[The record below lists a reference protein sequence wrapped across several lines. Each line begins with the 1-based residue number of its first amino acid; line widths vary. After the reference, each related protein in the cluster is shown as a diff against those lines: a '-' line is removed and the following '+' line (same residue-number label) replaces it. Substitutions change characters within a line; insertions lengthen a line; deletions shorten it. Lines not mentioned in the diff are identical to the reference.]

1 MTLPAINA
9 NLVRF
14 LFPLFL
20 VTGILH
26 GIDQLTPLISQNQGA
41 IGFLPYLLFSIALIL
56 CHSFNQGRMGMIA
69 VSMMLA
75 YLVIQERLQVP
86 LNFGTTKLE
95 FSILAFLM
103 PVSCMTVYLFPNK
116 RFFSKTGVAYLLLLS
131 MFMGWAYLTVEH
143 FSQNGMDHLWEGIL
157 FSIPQVSKLPFLAV
171 LYSVIFVGISAIM
184 VLTRREALDYAVYN
198 CLLLSTV
205 TFGFFQ
211 LSYISAVFFSLAGIL
226 LIYNIMSTSHS
237 LAFIDQLTE
246 IPSRRALENEMG
258 HLGRNYSIAMLDVD
272 HFKKFNDTHGHDTGD
287 DVLRLVAKT
296 LKSVEGKAKVYR
308 YGGEEFTVLF
318 KGKNADESF
327 PFLDELREKVASYDM
342 VVRNRSDRPKD
353 DKLGTK
359 KRGSNNTEKTVN
371 VTISIGVA
379 DSSDIKHPKK
389 VLKAADEALY
399 KAKKSGRNCVVTS

>member
-1 MTLPAINA
+1 MTLPALNE
-9 NLVRF
+9 NLTRF

-20 VTGILH
+20 VTGVLCCIE
-26 GIDQLTPLISQNQGA
+26 QLVPLISQNQDA
-41 IGFLPYLLFSIALIL
+41 IGFLPYILFCIALIL

-75 YLVIQERLQVP
+75 YMVIQERLQVP
-86 LNFGTTKLE
+86 LHSGTTKLE

-116 RFFSKTGVAYLLLLS
+116 RFFSKTGIAYLALLV
-131 MFMGWAYLTVEH
+131 FFTGWAYLTIEH
-143 FSQNGMDHLWEGIL
+143 FAKHGMDQLWEGIL
-157 FSIPQVSKLPFLAV
+157 FTIPQLSKLPFLAI
-171 LYSVIFVGISAIM
+171 LYSIIFVGVSAIM
-184 VLTRREALDYAVYN
+184 VLTRKEALDYAVYN

-246 IPSRRALENEMG
+246 IPSRRALENEMA
-258 HLGRNYSIAMLDVD
+258 HLGKHYSIAMLDID
-272 HFKKFNDTHGHDTGD
+272 HFKKFNDVHGHDTGD

-296 LKSVEGKAKVYR
+296 LKKVEGKAKVFR
-308 YGGEEFTVLF
+308 YGGEEFTILF
-318 KGKNADESF
+318 KGKYKVETL
-327 PFLDELREKVASYDM
+327 PFLEDLRENVACYDM
-342 VVRNRSDRPKD
+342 FLRNRNDRPKD
-353 DKLGTK
+353 DKMGTK
-359 KRGSNNTEKTVN
+359 NRGSNQKEKTVN

-379 DSSDIKHPKK
+379 DSSEITPPKN
-389 VLKAADEALY
+389 VLKEADDALY
-399 KAKKSGRNCVVTS
+399 KAKKKGRNCVVCS